1 MLRVFFFILTLGL
14 TAAAG
19 ALGHAEPG
27 GPMGQGCYP
36 NCP

>member
-1 MLRVFFFILTLGL
+1 MLRVFFFILALGL
-14 TAAAG
+14 TTAAG
-19 ALGHAEPG
+19 GHAEPG

>member
-1 MLRVFFFILTLGL
+1 MLRVFFFILALGL
-14 TAAAG
+14 AAG
-19 ALGHAEPG
+19 ATGHAEPG